1 MLSKRVIVND
11 LPISHADF
19 SPSPSEP
26 CFLEGKGDFPIR
38 LGTLPFREWSLSK
51 LNLVKGND
59 CSSEIFATNYLDA
72 DSQDGRPTKSLVQET
87 KSPSLFRYGFRRIFV
102 WSLLIFCVAAAM
114 PSSFAAS
121 NATGVQLNV
130 SLGDL
135 NAPKE
140 LSTSLQLFLLFTVLT
155 LAPSIV
161 IMMTSFTRIV
171 VVLSFL
177 RSALGIQQ
185 PSSQILVGLSL
196 FLTAFIMYPVWVQID
211 QEAITPLREN
221 KLETSAALERA
232 VVPIKQF
239 MLKYTRQKDLELFMS
254 MSAAADKQTANANAN
269 SNQKV
274 EPGLQSVIPAFMI
287 SELRT
292 AFQMGFVV
300 FLPFLVIDIV
310 VSSILMAMGM
320 MMLPPAMVT
329 LPLKILVFVL
339 ADGWSLIVRS
349 LVLSFQ

>member
-11 LPISHADF
+11 LPPSLPPKEMRFFRHFPHSIHF
-19 SPSPSEP
+19 SRI
-26 CFLEGKGDFPIR
+26 KGDFPNQQPQAIQQVVYPLFSHANLKWLSI
-38 LGTLPFREWSLSK
+38 LGFLIVCILISSTLS
-51 LNLVKGND
+51 
-59 CSSEIFATNYLDA
+59 AA
-72 DSQDGRPTKSLVQET
+72 PT
-87 KSPSLFRYGFRRIFV
+87 
-102 WSLLIFCVAAAM
+102 
-114 PSSFAAS
+114 AS
-121 NATGVQLNV
+121 GVQLNV
-130 SLGDL
+130 SVGDL
-135 NAPKE
+135 NAPQQI
-140 LSTSLQLFLLFTVLT
+140 STSLQLFLLFTVLT
-155 LAPSIV
+155 IAPSIV

-185 PSSQILVGLSL
+185 PSSQIVVGLSL
-196 FLTAFIMYPVWVQID
+196 FLTAFIMYPVWTQID
-211 QEAITPLREN
+211 KEAITPLREN
-221 KLETSAALERA
+221 KLETSVALDRAA
-232 VVPIKQF
+232 VPLKQF
-239 MLKYTRQKDLELFMS
+239 MLKYTREKDLDLFMS
-254 MSAAADKQTANANAN
+254 MMPPDKLTAE
-269 SNQKV
+269 SRS
-274 EPGLQSVIPAFMI
+274 EPPLQVVIPSFMV

-339 ADGWSLIVRS
+339 ADGWGLIVRS